1 MNLQDKSEVSTLGH
15 GHSSVVIREELTKK
29 WEELKELIVLLLGT
43 LIHTQHTHCNIHI
56 MNIYTYM
63 YRVGIYII
71 MYSQFQMW
79 F

>member
-1 MNLQDKSEVSTLGH
+1 MNLQDKSEVSTLS
-15 GHSSVVIREELTKK
+15 HSSVVIREELTKK
-29 WEELKELIVLLLGT
+29 WEELKELIILLLAT

-63 YRVGIYII
+63 YIVGIYIYII